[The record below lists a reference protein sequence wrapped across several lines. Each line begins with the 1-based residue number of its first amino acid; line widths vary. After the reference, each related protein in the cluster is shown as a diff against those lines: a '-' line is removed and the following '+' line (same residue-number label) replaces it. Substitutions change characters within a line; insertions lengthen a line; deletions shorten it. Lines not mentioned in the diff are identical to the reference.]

1 MGEAVLK
8 AMPEDTRLPQDDAAP
23 IRSLRFQLGRDDI
36 AAFENLPAEDAGW
49 RRWVVLAFAA
59 LAGGLWAFAEEVFFG
74 DEPSALHHFAG
85 LLGAIA
91 LAWGLAAWVL
101 RLDKRRVIGRR
112 ALPQGETRVDIRAD
126 RLAVT
131 EDGRTQ
137 TYVFAQMQWPI
148 VTETHVF
155 TQIGRIDRVILP
167 LRAFADAD
175 DMRSF
180 AEWLTQRMTEIDAL
194 QEASDVQ
201 SPS

>member
-8 AMPEDTRLPQDDAAP
+8 AMPDDTRLPQDDAPP

-36 AAFENLPAEDAGW
+36 AAFENLPSEDAGW

-59 LAGGLWAFAEEVFFG
+59 LAGGMWAFAEEVFFG
-74 DEPSALHHFAG
+74 DDPSTLQHFAG

-91 LAWGLAAWVL
+91 LAWGLGAWVL

-112 ALPQGETRVDIRAD
+112 ALPQGETRVDIGDD

-137 TYVFAQMQWPI
+137 TYLFEQMQWPI

-167 LRAFADAD
+167 LRAFGNAD

-180 AEWLTQRMTEIDAL
+180 ALWLEQRMEALDAL
-194 QEASDVQ
+194 QETNDVK

>member
-8 AMPEDTRLPQDDAAP
+8 AMPDDTRLPQDDAPP

-36 AAFENLPAEDAGW
+36 AAFENLPSEDAGW

-59 LAGGLWAFAEEVFFG
+59 LAGGMWAFAEEVFFG
-74 DEPSALHHFAG
+74 DDPSTLQHFAG

-91 LAWGLAAWVL
+91 LAWGLGAWVL
-101 RLDKRRVIGRR
+101 RLDKRRVIERR
-112 ALPQGETRVDIRAD
+112 ALPQGETRVDIGDD

-137 TYVFAQMQWPI
+137 TYLFEQMQWPI

-167 LRAFADAD
+167 LRAFGNAD

-180 AEWLTQRMTEIDAL
+180 ALWLEQRMEALDAL
-194 QEASDVQ
+194 QETNDVK

>member
-1 MGEAVLK
+1 
-8 AMPEDTRLPQDDAAP
+8 MPDETRLPQDAAAP
-23 IRSLRFQLGRDDI
+23 IRSLRFQLGREDI

-59 LAGGLWAFAEEVFFG
+59 LAGGLWAFAEEFFFG
-74 DEPSALHHFAG
+74 DDPSTLQHFAG

-101 RLDKRRVIGRR
+101 RLDKRRVIDRR
-112 ALPQGETRVDIRAD
+112 SLPTGETRVDIRAD

-131 EDGRTQ
+131 EEGRTQ
-137 TYVFAQMQWPI
+137 TYLFDQMQWPI
-148 VTETHVF
+148 LTETHVF
-155 TQIGRIDRVILP
+155 AQIGRIDRVILP

-180 AEWLTQRMTEIDAL
+180 ALWLEQRMEALEAL
-194 QEASDVQ
+194 QETNDVK